1 MKIEIEIEIEN
12 YNDQWPAFFE
22 KEELVLQQVASNWL
36 YGAIEHVGSTSVP
49 GLAAK
54 PIIDIMFGVTS
65 LDASK
70 PAIEVLSGIEYCYY
84 PYKTE
89 VMHWF
94 CKPKP
99 EYRTHHLHLI
109 PYESELWHQRLNFR
123 DILRK
128 DRGIAQKYANL
139 KADLAKEHP
148 VDREAYTQNKGP
160 FIQGVLNGSIG
171 S

>member
-1 MKIEIEIEIEN
+1 MKIEIEN

-22 KEELVLQQVASNWL
+22 KEKQILQQAAGEWL
-36 YGAIEHVGSTSVP
+36 YGAIEHVGSTSVS
-49 GLAAK
+49 GLSAK

-70 PAIEVLSGIEYCYY
+70 PAIEALSDIEYCYY

-109 PYESELWHQRLNFR
+109 PYESELWHQRLKFR

-128 DRGIAQKYANL
+128 DSGIAQKYANL
-139 KADLAKEHP
+139 KAGLANEHP

-160 FIQGVLNGSIG
+160 FIQGVLNGSIC

>member
-1 MKIEIEIEIEN
+1 
-12 YNDQWPAFFE
+12 
-22 KEELVLQQVASNWL
+22 
-36 YGAIEHVGSTSVP
+36 
-49 GLAAK
+49 
-54 PIIDIMFGVTS
+54 MFGVTS